1 MVSRYE
7 EIEALSEVGEYFDV
21 DEVLMAELSET
32 IAEIRNDDEDFL
44 YDGLEKGYDY

>member
-1 MVSRYE
+1 MVSRYD
-7 EIEALSEVGEYFDV
+7 EIEALNEVGEYFDF

-32 IAEIRNDDEDFL
+32 IAEIRSDDEDFL